1 MQVLST
7 QQADNWTPL
16 ALSEEECD
24 AVDGAWG
31 PPGAA
36 FGAVM
41 GGLQYGIGVA
51 FGSNNNTIGGWATAI
66 GTGAVVGGLGGPVSA
81 VRGVWIT
88 NATIGGGTA
97 HAITTM

>member
-1 MQVLST
+1 MQVLSIHES
-7 QQADNWTPL
+7 DSWIPVV
-16 ALSEEECD
+16 LSEDECD
-24 AVDGAWG
+24 AVDGAFG

-36 FGAVM
+36 FGAAM

-51 FGSNNNTIGGWATAI
+51 FGSNNNTIGGWASAI
-66 GTGAVVGGLGGPVSA
+66 GMGAALGALGGPVSA

-88 NATIGGGTA
+88 NTTIGGGTV